1 MFREV
6 NITDS
11 RTVYLN
17 REAIAIIENGDGGR
31 AHIRLVDG
39 AEFQTNEDYEEF
51 LELFGIVKSAQ

>member
-31 AHIRLVDG
+31 AYIRLVDG

-51 LELFGIVKSAQ
+51 LELFGLAKGAQ